1 MKKMIGTLAAAIWL
15 AGAFAAPALAANF
28 EVTML
33 NKGEAGAMVFEPAL
47 LKIAPGD
54 TVTFVPTDKS
64 HNAESIKEMV
74 PAGGELFKGAINKE
88 VVATFTVP
96 GVYGVKCSPHVG
108 MGMVALIVVG
118 EDTGN
123 LEAVKAAKMPK
134 KAQERLAPL
143 FALIEGAQ

>member
-1 MKKMIGTLAAAIWL
+1 MNKMIATLAAAVWL

-28 EVTML
+28 EVKML
-33 NKGEAGAMVFEPAL
+33 NRGEAGAMVFEPAL

-54 TVTFVPTDKS
+54 TVTFIPTNKS

-88 VVATFTVP
+88 VVATFTAP

-108 MGMVALIVVG
+108 MALIVVG
-118 EDTGN
+118 EDTSN
-123 LEAVKAAKMPK
+123 LEAVKAVKMPK

-143 FALIEGAQ
+143 FAEIEAGQ

>member
-134 KAQERLAPL
+134 KAQERL
-143 FALIEGAQ
+143 

>member
-1 MKKMIGTLAAAIWL
+1 MKTMIATLAAAVWL
-15 AGAFAAPALAANF
+15 AGAFAAPALAANV
-28 EVTML
+28 EVKML

-47 LKIAPGD
+47 IKVAPGD

-74 PAGGELFKGAINKE
+74 PEGGELFKGAINKE

-96 GVYGVKCSPHVG
+96 GVYGVKCAPHLG

-143 FALIEGAQ
+143 FAEIESGQ

>member
-1 MKKMIGTLAAAIWL
+1 MNKAIATLAAVGWI
-15 AGAFAAPALAANF
+15 AGALAAPALAANF
-28 EVTML
+28 EVKML

-47 LKIAPGD
+47 TKIAPGD
-54 TVTFVPTDKS
+54 TVTFIPTDKS

-96 GVYGVKCSPHVG
+96 GVYGVKCTPHVG

-118 EDTGN
+118 DDTSN
-123 LEAVKAAKMPK
+123 LEAVKAVKMPK

-143 FALIEGAQ
+143 FAEIEGAQ